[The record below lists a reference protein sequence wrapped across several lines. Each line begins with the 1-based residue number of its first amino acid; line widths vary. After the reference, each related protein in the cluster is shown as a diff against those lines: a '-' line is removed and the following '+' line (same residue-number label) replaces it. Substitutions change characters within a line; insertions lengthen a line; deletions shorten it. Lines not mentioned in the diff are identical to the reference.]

1 MTNNTER
8 TSPLSI
14 VFSGDVIILLVFL
27 FTGTILFA
35 SYAMKVGFLQGISTT
50 ATPTLTPFVV
60 ASKVVRRTPTLLPLT
75 ETSTPTASLSPTVT
89 SLATSLPSLTPV
101 KASTARPNTS
111 TPVPYKSNTPVKT
124 KARAPTSTPV
134 TETATITATP
144 TVTGT
149 PTITSTPTTT
159 ATLTITPVS
168 VCVTTDPGSGLL
180 VNDDT
185 WIDETAPTAVHGADP
200 LLSIRADRGGDQ
212 RVLIKF
218 DISSLSGPSV
228 AEAKLYFYIINN
240 NNESDVTIFLYKVT
254 SVWKGADATWLIAQP
269 DVNWIKPSG
278 GGDYNPAHVAVVRMT
293 TNAGC
298 RVQLDVTT
306 LVRDWFATPSTNNGV
321 ILIAYGSSG
330 EINIPSSRATDVFPA
345 NGPVLLVTT
354 NTPTPHHP

>member
-200 LLSIRADRGGDQ
+200 LLSIRADNGGDQ
-212 RVLIKF
+212 RILIKF
-218 DISSLSGPSV
+218 DIPSLSGSSV

-240 NNESDVTIFLYKVT
+240 NASEVTISIYKVT
-254 SVWKGADATWLIAQP
+254 TSWKGTDASWQIAQSNEKW
-269 DVNWIKPSG
+269 VKLSG
-278 GGDYNPAHVAVVRMT
+278 GGDYNPDPIAVVRMT

-321 ILIAYGSSG
+321 ILIASGSPG
-330 EINIPSSRATDVFPA
+330 MINIPSHRATDVFPA

-354 NTPTPHHP
+354 NTNTPTPHP